1 MAFEEFDRAGTNR
14 LPNIGAITEQQKG
27 FQAPDIF
34 KPNMSTDSIID
45 SDPNSFTNITRNAPP
60 AVASFQP
67 QAQPRPQRA
76 FETLP
81 PALTPEQIGGLPPS
95 DITPSATPFDQQAP
109 PQQGG
114 GFQVD
119 GRAPLTPEQARLQQI
134 RQGIAVGGAVPLPLG
149 GTGSLEGLPPTQQ
162 GAQRDMTPEE
172 VARQEEIGQQI
183 SGSKEQQQA
192 DLMIRK
198 AKQETTIRES
208 GAKSAKEKIARS
220 LREQG
225 ITEEAIK
232 DDPRFK
238 EAKTEQ
244 EKFKAVSA
252 IQKRETLKRISTERD
267 QKVMS
272 RLTSKE
278 KRNEDGTAKN
288 DAAVAVDFDNF
299 FSDFGPDPS
308 SDKPNSSFL
317 TPSQR
322 KEFQR
327 IMNEASRGRV
337 SDAKF
342 KRIAKFQKDVE
353 KKREREFAKSEAK
366 KADDALTL
374 ASKKAQT
381 AEDNAQISAIKAN
394 LSEIKSRLEDKNSK
408 TKPSKDERKSLNER
422 RAELMGSLGSFVGG
436 QVKQPTSHEEANEQA
451 KDAGQAEYTFNGA
464 SFKVQ

>member
-1 MAFEEFDRAGTNR
+1 MAFEEFDRVGTNDP
-14 LPNIGAITEQQKG
+14 LPQGGFQEFRVPPQAQGAPLPQLSPNQPR
-27 FQAPDIF
+27 QAPDIF
-34 KPNMSTDSIID
+34 NPSSISGLPSAIGARPFTPTAPSDSQT
-45 SDPNSFTNITRNAPP
+45 FTFRKGEAESGAPLAGATP
-60 AVASFQP
+60 TSPQAPQP
-67 QAQPRPQRA
+67 QVGSG
-76 FETLP
+76 EL
-81 PALTPEQIGGLPPS
+81 
-95 DITPSATPFDQQAP
+95 FDVLQGMSGQQAP
-109 PQQGG
+109 QEGLFGEQ
-114 GFQVD
+114 
-119 GRAPLTPEQARLQQI
+119 APLTPQQAAEQERIMEGIRSGSIGTGAPVAGSNGQI
-134 RQGIAVGGAVPLPLG
+134 TSREQETIDALGGGA
-149 GTGSLEGLPPTQQ
+149 
-162 GAQRDMTPEE
+162 
-172 VARQEEIGQQI
+172 
-183 SGSKEQQQA
+183 
-192 DLMIRK
+192 
-198 AKQETTIRES
+198 
-208 GAKSAKEKIARS
+208 
-220 LREQG
+220 
-225 ITEEAIK
+225 EAIK
-232 DDPRFK
+232 AVREARQQQIIK
-238 EAKTEQ
+238 ESGSRAATDKITASLKDQGISQDVIDGALAGTKTQ
-244 EKFKAVSA
+244 FEKFQEINKL
-252 IQKRETLKRISTERD
+252 QKRETLKRISTERD

-342 KRIAKFQKDVE
+342 KRIAKFQKDIE

-374 ASKKAQT
+374 AFKKAQT

-436 QVKQPTSHEEANEQA
+436 TPDPVTDEQIKATIPDATPAELIEIRKGLANGFTLEQMAA
-451 KDAGQAEYTFNGA
+451 K
-464 SFKVQ
+464 